1 MSGNSWGKVYGD
13 LWSHPKFLGLSDAA
27 GFLWLRALS
36 YSKAMETYG
45 VIHAKLLPVFGKSP
59 EVAAEL
65 VEAGLWD
72 ATDDGWAFHDWTDH
86 QASREDAERLS
97 RQRAEAGRKGGQRSR
112 LRRKQGDP
120 ETSATSESKPLLS
133 KTEATASKPKQNEN
147 ENETKTENNTPA
159 QVELIAP
166 PQTPRKRG
174 RAFVYP
180 DAFEVWW
187 KSYPRREDKRK
198 AYAAWERVTRD
209 VEPSVLTAAAE
220 RYRDDPNRVDAYTK
234 LPTSWLNAGAWEN
247 GPLPP
252 RGSASG
258 RPQAG
263 DTHAA
268 MRRSHTAAQAYRAL
282 EDAGYYDT
290 PQITPQLRRTA

>member
-112 LRRKQGDP
+112 LRHKQGDP
-120 ETSATSESKPLLS
+120 ETSVTSGSKPLLS
-133 KTEATASKPKQNEN
+133 KTEATASKRKQNEN
-147 ENETKTENNTPA
+147 ETENETDNNTPA
-159 QVELIAP
+159 QTELLAEP
-166 PQTPRKRG
+166 PRKRG

-180 DAFEVWW
+180 DAFEVFWAV
-187 KSYPRREDKRK
+187 YPRKDDKRK
-198 AYAAWERVTRD
+198 AHAAWERATREVD
-209 VEPSVLTAAAE
+209 PSVLVAAAE
-220 RYRDDPNRVDAYTK
+220 RYRDDPNRADAYTK
-234 LPTSWLNAGAWEN
+234 LATSWLNAGAWEN

-252 RGSASG
+252 RG
-258 RPQAG
+258 PQGAG
-263 DTHAA
+263 
-268 MRRSHTAAQAYRAL
+268 SNLSQSLSVVAQLRA
-282 EDAGYYDT
+282 EREAQ
-290 PQITPQLRRTA
+290 QITHQQMPHLEARRTA